1 MKKIREILNIKRPSL
16 FYLSMPILIDY
27 NLGFINNENPP
38 YFKLSIL
45 FVVFILF
52 NCIYLK
58 LYSIIKKMPIIF
70 ALIHSFLFLFY
81 YYTYVLYFLNMI
93 NNNTI
98 NLDLRA
104 KYILPAVLFFISYF
118 IYIFRNKLNNI
129 MYVTNVFFII
139 LCFVK
144 IIDNIDLE
152 NINKVN
158 VKSYPISLNR
168 IKGNPVLL
176 IIVDEYASPC
186 ELIKIYKDSSIFDY
200 KKNLLKNNWIAKNN
214 MFSADTL
221 TINSLAS
228 LFNFNFQLNDQFL
241 SIPLSKKRLRTS
253 TLYDS
258 LEKRKIKFYNY
269 GIFDIGK
276 SKAMTK
282 VAFNYKEY
290 SNNDFILNF
299 FSNTLISPLLNFGRE
314 KSWNK
319 HNRLNI
325 ESTLEKIDSIDNNSF
340 VYIHLLMPHAPFE
353 FHGAKYS
360 HENLANKN
368 KLSNY
373 IDYWKFSNKILINLL
388 SELTKKKYRIIL
400 SGDHGYR
407 GDIRI
412 NPHYTFTAFFGFNPV
427 SIDKIKSVQDLGSL
441 INASF

>member
-186 ELIKIYKDSSIFDY
+186 ELIKIYKDSSIFDF

-290 SNNDFILNF
+290 SNNDFILNCYVLMQFEGSREMKLSLDKELKDYDEWNVLFKDSNEEYVPF
-299 FSNTLISPLLNFGRE
+299 FL
-314 KSWNK
+314 K
-319 HNRLNI
+319 
-325 ESTLEKIDSIDNNSF
+325 KIDSNQHYESLFGKKSIRFGQLYFCKFNLKNNF
-340 VYIHLLMPHAPFE
+340 KAD
-353 FHGAKYS
+353 
-360 HENLANKN
+360 
-368 KLSNY
+368 
-373 IDYWKFSNKILINLL
+373 IDYFLKFYQL
-388 SELTKKKYRIIL
+388 
-400 SGDHGYR
+400 G
-407 GDIRI
+407 
-412 NPHYTFTAFFGFNPV
+412 
-427 SIDKIKSVQDLGSL
+427 KSVELKVK
-441 INASF
+441 IN